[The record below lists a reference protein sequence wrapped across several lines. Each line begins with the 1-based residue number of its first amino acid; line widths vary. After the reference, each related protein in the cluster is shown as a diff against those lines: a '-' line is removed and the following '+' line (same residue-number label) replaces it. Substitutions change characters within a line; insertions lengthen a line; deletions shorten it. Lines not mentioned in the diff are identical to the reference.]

1 MVQKLPTPTQPEVIY
16 PDDDGLPMSNNTE
29 QFRWIVIIKEN
40 LELLFAKSTEV
51 FVAGDLLWYPVEG
64 DNTIRQ
70 APDVMVVF
78 GRPKG
83 RRGSYQQWLENHIV
97 PQVVFEILSPGNRR
111 LEMAK
116 KFEFYD
122 QYGVEEYYIYDPQK
136 VKLTGLI
143 RTQTKLAAIREM
155 NGWVSPRLGIR
166 FELTSDTLVI
176 RRPDGGRFLSTLELD
191 AVREQEYLRAE
202 QERLRAEQEHL
213 HAQQERQRAQE
224 QTQLAEQERL
234 RAEQE
239 RLRAEQ
245 ERLRADQNYQ
255 QYQDLLQKLQEKGIN
270 PEQL

>member
-1 MVQKLPTPTQPEVIY
+1 MVQKLPTSTQPEVIY

-40 LELLFAKSTEV
+40 LELLFAQSTEV

-64 DNTIRQ
+64 NDTIRQ

-83 RRGSYQQWLENHIV
+83 KRGSYQQWLENHIV

-111 LEMAK
+111 SEMAK
-116 KFEFYD
+116 KLDFYD
-122 QYGVEEYYIYDPQK
+122 QYGVEEYYIYNPQK

-143 RTQTKLAAIREM
+143 RAQTKLEAIRET

-166 FELTSDTLVI
+166 FELTSDTLLI
-176 RRPDGGRFLSTLELD
+176 MRPDGKPFLSTLELD
-191 AVREQEYLRAE
+191 AVREQEHQRAEQEHQRAEQEHQRAE
-202 QERLRAEQEHL
+202 QERQRAEQEH
-213 HAQQERQRAQE
+213 Q
-224 QTQLAEQERL
+224 

-239 RLRAEQ
+239 RQ
-245 ERLRADQNYQ
+245 RADQNYQ
-255 QYQDLLQKLQEKGIN
+255 LYQDLLQKLQEKGIN